1 MRDAGTAIL
10 QALDQNTPR
19 RGLVERGGIG
29 KQQRQ
34 VKESQNK
41 RGSSKTMAG
50 KRRKVEVSEDEEEE
64 GGLTELSESEN
75 DDDYASPVSD
85 PGDLTTG
92 VA

>member
-1 MRDAGTAIL
+1 
-10 QALDQNTPR
+10 
-19 RGLVERGGIG
+19 
-29 KQQRQ
+29 
-34 VKESQNK
+34 
-41 RGSSKTMAG
+41 MAG